1 MQPSDVVPYLQAIAG
16 KVWLSGQQVPED
28 ARTPTPAQLLN
39 LPAQPAIV
47 GADILCGDT
56 DYYGWDAAVQAILTK
71 HAQAGGIVTL
81 CWHPPNFF
89 GGTQDI
95 STAWIANTAG
105 AKPDLRQL
113 TSSIGTSTAK
123 ARYLRA
129 VARAV
134 AYIKQLPANA
144 PVVFRPWHELNGS
157 WFWWGVD
164 KSNPTRSEA
173 GIRALWADTIARV
186 KSACPNVISG
196 WSTGL
201 SWDADE
207 LYGYPTTGVV
217 PDVVG
222 TSLYSDAMQLAH
234 AGDYAKLVSTKR
246 PLLLFEAGPL
256 TDAPGWPAANLL
268 AGLAQMPLFSGWV
281 SWHGNYSLLEMS
293 GSAQVLANAQVVNRD
308 RLPGNVPQPVGSV
321 YAAVDPGVRLYDA
334 PSLGAAVALP
344 VWPGGSA

>member
-1 MQPSDVVPYLQAIAG
+1 MKPSDVVPYLTAISG
-16 KVWLSGQQVPED
+16 KAWLSGQQLPED

-39 LPAQPAIV
+39 LPAAPAIL

-89 GGTQDI
+89 GGAQDI
-95 STAWIANTAG
+95 STAWIANTGG

-113 TSSIGTSTAK
+113 TTATGTSTAK

-134 AYIKQLPANA
+134 AYIKALPPDA
-144 PVVFRPWHELNGS
+144 PIIFRPWHEIDGS

-164 KSNPTRSEA
+164 KANPGRSEA

-186 KSACPNVISG
+186 QSACPNVISG
-196 WSTGL
+196 WSAGL

-207 LYGYPTTGVV
+207 LYGYPTSVV

-222 TSLYSDAMQLAH
+222 TSLYSDTMQLAH
-234 AGDYAKLVSTKR
+234 GGDYSKLVSTKR

-268 AGLAQMPLFSGWV
+268 SGLAAMPLFAGWV
-281 SWHGNYSLLEMS
+281 SWHGNFSLLEMS
-293 GSAQVLANAQVVNRD
+293 GSARVLADPRVVNRD
-308 RLPGNVPQPVGSV
+308 RLPGNVPQPAGYV
-321 YAAVDPGVRLYDA
+321 YAASDPGERLYATPTPGA
-334 PSLGAAVALP
+334 PVRVP
-344 VWPGGSA
+344 VWPAGAA